1 MQSARQVP
9 SVDPRS
15 EETMLVDGAY
25 ILSSWKPDSELTCAF
40 HANFQGDDLM
50 QDKQIEDITALMT
63 SAIREDINLNNEK
76 KPAIKKTLLLP
87 KVMQVMQ
94 KWDAWYYWMVGNLRL
109 NIHLANSASLQD
121 SLLENSEF
129 LSELTGF
136 IEPLKDGSLPS
147 LTIQRSILSQLNKVS
162 ERLYRDRIERGIWL
176 WSRCIHQFDVIDK
189 DMLKASG
196 LGKIVNFY
204 TRTKRVQPE
213 ITRQANQLID
223 KWSKPILRAA
233 GIASGSATGRMAA
246 TGHAEEESYGPGEG
260 SGVITISAKQL
271 REKEDLMQYAL
282 EAQREVV
289 EERKGSRRPNV
300 IVSTLDIYD
309 LTGGMHLDNDRL
321 IDVRA
326 TLTPKRPPHDGSRG
340 ATRSRRGR
348 TLVYDS

>member
-1 MQSARQVP
+1 
-9 SVDPRS
+9 
-15 EETMLVDGAY
+15 
-25 ILSSWKPDSELTCAF
+25 
-40 HANFQGDDLM
+40 
-50 QDKQIEDITALMT
+50 
-63 SAIREDINLNNEK
+63 
-76 KPAIKKTLLLP
+76 
-87 KVMQVMQ
+87 
-94 KWDAWYYWMVGNLRL
+94 
-109 NIHLANSASLQD
+109 
-121 SLLENSEF
+121 
-129 LSELTGF
+129 
-136 IEPLKDGSLPS
+136 
-147 LTIQRSILSQLNKVS
+147 
-162 ERLYRDRIERGIWL
+162 
-176 WSRCIHQFDVIDK
+176 
-189 DMLKASG
+189 MLKASG

-309 LTGGMHLDNDRL
+309 LTGGMHLDNDRS